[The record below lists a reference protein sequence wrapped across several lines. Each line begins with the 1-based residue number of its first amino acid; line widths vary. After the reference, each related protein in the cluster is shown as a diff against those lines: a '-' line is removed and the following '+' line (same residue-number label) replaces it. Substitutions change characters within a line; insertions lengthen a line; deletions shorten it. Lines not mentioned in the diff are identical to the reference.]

1 MAKERVMKTDV
12 LVIGGGIA
20 GGFAAI
26 KAADAGASVT
36 LIDKG
41 YMSRSGQ
48 SPYVDSFLVF
58 IQDWG
63 DDLDEWMEMIG
74 QVGEHVNHK
83 DWAKL
88 GLVESHARYEE
99 LVEWGV
105 ECAKH
110 DDGTLYRKPAK
121 LGPAKT
127 IFMEPATIPVALRE
141 QCLARGVKVLCRR
154 MMYDLLMKDGKVVG
168 AFGFGIKESGLTVIE
183 CKSVVL
189 ATGASALKGP
199 HWPVHSLTGDGDA
212 MAYRAGAAITGKEF
226 MDPIRQTLKAR

>member
-48 SPYVDSFLVF
+48 SRYVDSFLVF

-105 ECAKH
+105 EFAKH

-127 IFMEPATIPVALRE
+127 IFMEPATIPVALRV